1 LSILNFVELFGGLA
15 FFLYGMTLMSGSLE
29 KMTGGQ
35 LEKMLKK
42 ATDNPWKG
50 LLVGTIITIAIQSSS
65 ATTVML
71 VGFVNSG
78 IMELHQ
84 TISVIMGSDIGTT
97 LTAWIL
103 SLTGIDDSASP
114 VLSMLKPEN
123 FSLVFAVV
131 GILMLMV
138 SKKQKRKDL
147 GTILIGFAILM
158 TGMSMMSSSM
168 SPLADDPK
176 FQSALV
182 AFSNPVF
189 GVIIG
194 AVITGIIQ
202 SSAASIGILQSL
214 SMTGLISYKVAIPII
229 MGCNI
234 GTCMTAI
241 LSSIGVNRKA
251 KRVAAVHISIKII
264 GTIFWLIVFEVL
276 NAIFHFAILDSM
288 ANPVGIAISHTIF
301 NLLTILLLFPF
312 QKQLDRLA
320 HILIKDTEEEQ
331 ELFLDERLMVT
342 PSIAVAECQNAMDK
356 MVGKARKGLDAAID
370 LLRDGYSQEKFEF
383 VGKNEKKIDSYEDHI
398 GAYLMKLTTTQHL
411 SEADKRAASTMLH
424 GIGEFERLA
433 DHAHYMAKSAEELN
447 DKKIQFSPQAQV
459 ELKKLLEAVQEIYM
473 LAVQCYEKQD
483 LGVAR
488 RIEPL
493 QDVISVICESLKER
507 HIERLETGVCTA
519 EQGFIFNDVLYSCG
533 RIADHSMNIAAI
545 VLRIATASSGEGYM
559 HDIKKHH
566 SPENEKMYD
575 EYYEKF
581 MPDKAPQQD
590 AAAESAEGK
599 LPAAAAGR

>member
-1 LSILNFVELFGGLA
+1 MSILNFVELFGGLA

-276 NAIFHFAILDSM
+276 RFWTAWRTRS
-288 ANPVGIAISHTIF
+288 
-301 NLLTILLLFPF
+301 
-312 QKQLDRLA
+312 
-320 HILIKDTEEEQ
+320 
-331 ELFLDERLMVT
+331 
-342 PSIAVAECQNAMDK
+342 
-356 MVGKARKGLDAAID
+356 
-370 LLRDGYSQEKFEF
+370 
-383 VGKNEKKIDSYEDHI
+383 
-398 GAYLMKLTTTQHL
+398 
-411 SEADKRAASTMLH
+411 AS
-424 GIGEFERLA
+424 R
-433 DHAHYMAKSAEELN
+433 SAT
-447 DKKIQFSPQAQV
+447 
-459 ELKKLLEAVQEIYM
+459 
-473 LAVQCYEKQD
+473 
-483 LGVAR
+483 R
-488 RIEPL
+488 
-493 QDVISVICESLKER
+493 
-507 HIERLETGVCTA
+507 
-519 EQGFIFNDVLYSCG
+519 
-533 RIADHSMNIAAI
+533 
-545 VLRIATASSGEGYM
+545 SSTC
-559 HDIKKHH
+559 
-566 SPENEKMYD
+566 
-575 EYYEKF
+575 
-581 MPDKAPQQD
+581 
-590 AAAESAEGK
+590 
-599 LPAAAAGR
+599 

>member
-1 LSILNFVELFGGLA
+1 MSILNFVELFGGLA

-383 VGKNEKKIDSYEDHI
+383 VGKNEKKIDSYEDH
-398 GAYLMKLTTTQHL
+398 
-411 SEADKRAASTMLH
+411 
-424 GIGEFERLA
+424 
-433 DHAHYMAKSAEELN
+433 AHYMAKSAEELN